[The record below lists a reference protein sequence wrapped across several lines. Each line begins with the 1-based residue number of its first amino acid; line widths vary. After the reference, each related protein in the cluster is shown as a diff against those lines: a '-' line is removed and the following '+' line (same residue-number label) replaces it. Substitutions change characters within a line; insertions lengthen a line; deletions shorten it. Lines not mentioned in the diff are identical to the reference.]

1 MRNDAR
7 EAVFKLFYA
16 ESFTGELDE
25 DLKTQLYSD
34 AALSDSETEFAN
46 RLIATIT
53 ENYESLT
60 KIISDL
66 AVNYMLE
73 RVYVT
78 DKCALLIGLA
88 EMTYFNDVP
97 NIVAINE
104 ALSLCKK
111 YSTEKS
117 LGFVNGIFAKYKT
130 LIESE
135 KIN

>member
-16 ESFTGELDE
+16 ESFTGKLDE

-34 AALSDSETEFAN
+34 AELSASEIEFAD

-53 ENYESLT
+53 ANYQSLT

-78 DKCALLIGLA
+78 DKCALLIGLS
-88 EMTYFNDVP
+88 EMTYFDDVP

-130 LIESE
+130 MIEGE

>member
-130 LIESE
+130 MIESE

>member
-7 EAVFKLFYA
+7 EAVFKIFYA

-34 AALSDSETEFAN
+34 ANLSDSEKDFAD

-130 LIESE
+130 MIEGE

>member
-7 EAVFKLFYA
+7 EAVFKIFYA

-34 AALSDSETEFAN
+34 ANLSDSETEFAD

-130 LIESE
+130 MIESE

>member
-46 RLIATIT
+46 RLVATIT

-135 KIN
+135 KID